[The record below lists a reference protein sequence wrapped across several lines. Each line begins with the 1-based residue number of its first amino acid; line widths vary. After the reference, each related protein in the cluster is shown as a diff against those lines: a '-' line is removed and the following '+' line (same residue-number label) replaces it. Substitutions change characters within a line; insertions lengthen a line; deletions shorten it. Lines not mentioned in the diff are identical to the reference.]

1 MVYLKVRNG
10 IFFRICLPPQQP
22 FFSKKTQKKER
33 LTTFSCDQTLYA
45 FPAWLSYFAV
55 LFHFLTFPAVLFQPH
70 SNAPNLKILSMIM
83 ISSRAL
89 LNSAAFSFS
98 AHSTLPCQVAFCL
111 YCTCT
116 RKVAQIPLLPII

>member
-45 FPAWLSYFAV
+45 FPAWLSYLAV
-55 LFHFLTFPAVLFQPH
+55 LFHFLAVLFQLH